1 MEGKRPSCCVSPL
14 HLFKTTFPRL
24 LQVDHQLL
32 VRPEWPQADGKPPF
46 GGDERRVDSRTIYVG
61 HRPCPATEAF
71 IPPKFCDNRIVSSK
85 YTVWNFLPK
94 NLFEQFRRIANFYFL
109 IIFLVQ
115 CLGDWI
121 GNHGVGKCIVATETG
136 V

>member
-1 MEGKRPSCCVSPL
+1 ML
-14 HLFKTTFPRL
+14 
-24 LQVDHQLL
+24 
-32 VRPEWPQADGKPPF
+32 
-46 GGDERRVDSRTIYVG
+46 GGDERRVDSRTIYIG
-61 HRPCPATEAF
+61 QRQGSASEAF

-115 CLGDWI
+115 RCTADVSSQEALCASES
-121 GNHGVGKCIVATETG
+121 HK
-136 V
+136 